1 MVCYLCDVTRRC
13 IQLLHSEGKKTS
25 FLSIAR
31 PDQLMLRG
39 MKEEKCILMA
49 DMSNK
54 EEEEGELHFMI
65 PTDIPTHKQTK
76 TVMPHSVEKVLS
88 IYQVVFEEPKALP
101 PKRAI
106 DHAIP
111 GWNQTQTFDTFPT
124 LYSTEKA
131 GFLIKKYSSF
141 LLVILGLSVGC
152 FFFTLRIRSEP
163 LESERSDDMHG
174 YSLSSHPYGY

>member
-54 EEEEGELHFMI
+54 EEEEGELHLMI

-131 GFLIKKYSSF
+131 GFLIKKIFILPISNFGSERWM
-141 LLVILGLSVGC
+141 LL
-152 FFFTLRIRSEP
+152 TLRIRSEP

>member
-1 MVCYLCDVTRRC
+1 
-13 IQLLHSEGKKTS
+13 
-25 FLSIAR
+25 
-31 PDQLMLRG
+31 
-39 MKEEKCILMA
+39 MA

-54 EEEEGELHFMI
+54 EEEEGKLHLMI

-111 GWNQTQTFDTFPT
+111 GWNQTQP
-124 LYSTEKA
+124 
-131 GFLIKKYSSF
+131 SSS
-141 LLVILGLSVGC
+141 LLNGNH
-152 FFFTLRIRSEP
+152 FFRIEVEP
-163 LESERSDDMHG
+163 FATRETADS
-174 YSLSSHPYGY
+174 

>member
-1 MVCYLCDVTRRC
+1 
-13 IQLLHSEGKKTS
+13 
-25 FLSIAR
+25 
-31 PDQLMLRG
+31 MLFRS
-39 MKEEKCILMA
+39 LMA

-54 EEEEGELHFMI
+54 EEEEGELHLMI

-131 GFLIKKYSSF
+131 GFLIKKSSSF
-141 LLVILGLSVGC
+141 LLVILGLSVG
-152 FFFTLRIRSEP
+152 F
-163 LESERSDDMHG
+163 D
-174 YSLSSHPYGY
+174 SSHSL

>member
-54 EEEEGELHFMI
+54 EEEEGELHLMI

-88 IYQVVFEEPKALP
+88 IYPVVFEEPKALP

-131 GFLIKKYSSF
+131 GFLKKKSSSF
-141 LLVILGLSVGC
+141 LLVILGLSVG
-152 FFFTLRIRSEP
+152 F
-163 LESERSDDMHG
+163 
-174 YSLSSHPYGY
+174 YSSHSL

>member
-1 MVCYLCDVTRRC
+1 
-13 IQLLHSEGKKTS
+13 
-25 FLSIAR
+25 
-31 PDQLMLRG
+31 MLRG

-54 EEEEGELHFMI
+54 EEEEGELHLMI

-131 GFLIKKYSSF
+131 GFLIKKIF
-141 LLVILGLSVGC
+141 ILPISNFG
-152 FFFTLRIRSEP
+152 
-163 LESERSDDMHG
+163 SERWMLFFD
-174 YSLSSHPYGY
+174 SSHSL